1 MKVQVFPDQFP
12 DWFGVRPATGG
23 EAATLLFPEILP
35 SAVPGVADGDRTLSE
50 RDFMSGKTEDR
61 YPDIFGLA
69 HSIDGGGR
77 TDVRATVADRLA
89 DLPRH
94 SVILNHDVEAGAEF
108 LHKLTAD

>member
-1 MKVQVFPDQFP
+1 MRVFPDQFP
-12 DWFGVRPATGG
+12 GWFGVRLATGG
-23 EAATLLFPEILP
+23 EAANLLFPEITP
-35 SAVPGVADGDRTLSE
+35 SAVSGVIDGGRTLSE
-50 RDFMSGKTEDR
+50 RDSMGGKTEDR

-89 DLPRH
+89 ALPRH

-108 LHKLTAD
+108 LHTLTAG